1 MKLLTVLLPV
11 CLAYHWTKCQTA
23 EELWSALQARY
34 ESLENYVDL
43 GQYTKIIYGTN
54 TTTTTYDYTIAI
66 DSQQNVWHSFSKW
79 EVAEAD
85 ARKYPWSYTYQKSSG
100 QHEGIMTRYLTEPDP
115 VARTLNEACASLYGV
130 GGAVLYDVAGLMF
143 PKLYQD
149 SDDGAQS
156 NFRFDTL
163 IRAQDTMIN
172 SQDCFV
178 LEMISAHWVS
188 EERIRENERRRDS
201 IISRNPQPYPIPE
214 QPKQVPHENT
224 FHTRYMIRKS
234 DGLICRREVT
244 LRSEGNVG
252 SYSVQT
258 MSPQSDVKGFEKY
271 LWKG

>member
-1 MKLLTVLLPV
+1 MKLLPLIALLILPN
-11 CLAYHWTKCQTA
+11 YKITCQTA
-23 EELWSALQARY
+23 EDLWANLQSSY
-34 ESLENYVDL
+34 QGLSNYVDQ
-43 GQYTKIIYGTN
+43 GVYTKVIYGTN
-54 TTTTTYDYTIAI
+54 TTTTTYDYTLAI
-66 DSQQNVWHSFSKW
+66 DSQQNVWHTFSKW
-79 EVAEAD
+79 ETAEAD
-85 ARKYPWSYTYQKSSG
+85 QYKYPWSYSYQKSAG
-100 QHEGIMTRYLTEPDP
+100 QSEGIMTRYLKEPDP

-130 GGAVLYDVAGLMF
+130 GGGILYDVAGLMF
-143 PKLYQD
+143 PMLYQD

-156 NFRFDTL
+156 NFGFDAL
-163 IRAQDTMIN
+163 IRSQDTMIN
-172 SQDCFV
+172 SEECFV

-188 EERIRENERRRDS
+188 EEKIRENERRRDS

-244 LRSEGNVG
+244 LRSEGNVR